1 MKYTIH
7 IKSSKN
13 HALTEASE
21 FYEKTIFVEANDCCE
36 AVGIA
41 MKETSIE
48 KIDNK
53 YLPLNITMSEKE

>member
-1 MKYTIH
+1 MKYIIY
-7 IKSSKN
+7 IKSNKN
-13 HALTEASE
+13 PALTNESE
-21 FYEKTIFVEANDCCE
+21 LYEKAISVEANDCCE

-53 YLPLNITMSEKE
+53 YLPLNITISGE